1 MPRVNSTLRHDEI
14 DRGVCFQLPTLISPN
29 MGFLAAYGHL
39 TESVPKNKV
48 AKRVEQ
54 GSK

>member
-1 MPRVNSTLRHDEI
+1 M
-14 DRGVCFQLPTLISPN
+14 LPTLISPN
-29 MGFLAAYGHL
+29 MGFLVAAYGHL